1 MMAEIKNE
9 MENLKTELEE
19 LKKKTE
25 DYLSGWKR
33 AKADYLNFKKDT
45 EKQHLELLHFA
56 NVALIIQLLPIF
68 DHFKLALSHIPEEEK
83 GAEWVKGFFHIQKQ
97 FVDFFKNLGIE
108 EIKTIGEKFNPEF
121 HEAVSH
127 EEKPDFAPDVIFE
140 EATRG
145 YTLHGKVLKPAKVKV
160 AK

>member
-1 MMAEIKNE
+1 MMAEVKNE

-56 NVALIIQLLPIF
+56 NVALIIQFLPIF

-83 GAEWVKGFFHIQKQ
+83 GAEWVKGFFHIQKHC
-97 FVDFFKNLGIE
+97 KAG
-108 EIKTIGEKFNPEF
+108 
-121 HEAVSH
+121 S
-127 EEKPDFAPDVIFE
+127 
-140 EATRG
+140 
-145 YTLHGKVLKPAKVKV
+145 
-160 AK
+160 